1 MRRYR
6 PVKVVLLDAIPPL
19 MLKTPDNPDGSP
31 IETFDEIRAGV
42 ARDRSQFCKDLSGPF
57 YGANRPGADVSQGVR
72 GCVPAVERAVPPPC
86 SRRYGVARS
95 DTRGCPE
102 NARRPSG
109 QVRSADMQ
117 DGHTL
122 KAPST
127 AIRMATRTAA
137 APEFPAPATSRFVM
151 LPVGRPAFSGQRI
164 WSYFMLHAA
173 GSGTRRGLPAESY
186 SRVPNEDES
195 DYTGARCT
203 AQYPRALSRSS
214 DTRYGGPARLSP
226 KH

>member
-1 MRRYR
+1 MSVATASRV
-6 PVKVVLLDAIPPL
+6 VKVVLLDAIPPL

-109 QVRSADMQ
+109 QVRSAVMQ

-122 KAPST
+122 KTPST
-127 AIRMATRTAA
+127 AIRMATRPRQFRSFRRQRRAGSSGSPGV
-137 APEFPAPATSRFVM
+137 APGTSRAQ
-151 LPVGRPAFSGQRI
+151 L
-164 WSYFMLHAA
+164 
-173 GSGTRRGLPAESY
+173 SGTPAQSGKAIKAD
-186 SRVPNEDES
+186 RIVF
-195 DYTGARCT
+195 
-203 AQYPRALSRSS
+203 
-214 DTRYGGPARLSP
+214 
-226 KH
+226 